1 MKLASTE
8 VNFDDLESLKLAYHE
23 LLSNSS
29 ITKNIRKNFKNVSK
43 EHTEFKKTHQDISF
57 LTEPDQDSK
66 NYDTLKERESQLLL
80 ENEMVSKENDT

>member
-43 EHTEFKKTHQDISF
+43 EHTEFKN
-57 LTEPDQDSK
+57 EK
-66 NYDTLKERESQLLL
+66 NTDNPNTKKKE
-80 ENEMVSKENDT
+80 K